1 MRIAVLGLGRMGI
14 AVATRLQEG
23 GHELKVWNR
32 SSGRAK
38 DLVANGATE
47 AVSPKEAA
55 AGAEVVISSLANDD
69 AVRDVTTGS
78 QGVLREIG
86 QRTYVDASTISTA
99 LSAELADTS
108 KHFVAMPILGAP
120 QAVREGKATYLAGG
134 VAGRLD
140 ALTPVLESLGG
151 PVKHYDRPVMAT
163 AAKLAVNL
171 LLLSGIVTVAE
182 ALTVGRSGGLSDD
195 QLGDLLGTSPMLA
208 AGLKN
213 RLEGI
218 IDGAG
223 PTWWTTTLAAKDA
236 RLAGEAA
243 KGSAKD
249 LPIAAAVQEAFQ
261 AAVDSGYGSED
272 IIAVAN
278 LYRAG

>member
-23 GHELKVWNR
+23 GHELTVWNR

-38 DLVANGATE
+38 DLVASGATE
-47 AVSPKEAA
+47 VDSPNEAT
-55 AGAEVVISSLANDD
+55 AGADIVISSLANDD
-69 AVRDVTTGS
+69 AVRDVATGP
-78 QGVLREIG
+78 QGLLREIG

-108 KHFVAMPILGAP
+108 KRFVAMPILGAP

-134 VAGRLD
+134 DAEQID
-140 ALTPVLESLGG
+140 ALKPMLESLGG
-151 PVKHYDRPVMAT
+151 PVKRYDRPVMAT

-171 LLLSGIVTVAE
+171 LLLSGIVTIAE
-182 ALTVGRSGGLSDD
+182 ALTVGRAGGLSDD

-208 AGLKN
+208 PGLKN
-213 RLEGI
+213 RIEGI

-249 LPIAAAVQEAFQ
+249 LRIAAAVQAAFQ

-278 LYRAG
+278 LYRAD